1 MISVALAAGIIQD
14 LRVVHRRE
22 DGYEIDTDS
31 ERIDLPR
38 VQHWLTTD
46 AYWAQG
52 RTPEAIER
60 SIAGSVCFGVYAPG
74 GAQVGFARAVTDG
87 ATFAWIADVY
97 VARDHR
103 GLGIGTW
110 LAYAVRDHLFDLG
123 VPRIVLATMD
133 AHGVYAKVGFAP
145 LVNPDRYMEIDRRP
159 PFVGPARRSGA
170 AHTTNGEI

>member
-1 MISVALAAGIIQD
+1 VQVTRG
-14 LRVVHRRE
+14 
-22 DGYEIDTDS
+22 DGYEIDTAPG
-31 ERIDLPR
+31 RIDLPR

-60 SIAGSVCFGVYAPG
+60 SVTGSVCFGVYAPD

-97 VARDHR
+97 VARERR
-103 GLGIGTW
+103 GLGLGTW
-110 LAYAVRDHLFDLG
+110 LAGVVRDHIMGLG

-133 AHGVYAKVGFAP
+133 AHGVYEKAGFAP

-159 PFVGPARRSGA
+159 SFRPTGER
-170 AHTTNGEI
+170 HT